1 MRIKT
6 LVGSGDRIA
15 LFTLPFVGV
24 GMALNVAYPA
34 VFRVGGP
41 PAPLRAVSI
50 VLLIVGVATWVW
62 SVVLILSKVSRG
74 ELITGGPY
82 ALARHPV
89 HERLALGP
97 SFGRP
102 SFGRIPPEHV
112 AGRRDR
118 HRHVRRL
125 EDVRAGG
132 GGVPREGL
140 RRRHGV
146 PEARQGRWL

>member
-1 MRIKT
+1 MSIATSRRRAGTRLVPHAAGPPTLLHGVLAREDGRCTVHRRGKRGMRIKT

-15 LFTLPFVGV
+15 LFTLPFVVV

-50 VLLIVGVATWVW
+50 VLLTVGVATWVW

-82 ALARHPV
+82 ALARHP
-89 HERLALGP
+89 RTRASRSW
-97 SFGRP
+97 SF
-102 SFGRIPPEHV
+102 
-112 AGRRDR
+112 
-118 HRHVRRL
+118 
-125 EDVRAGG
+125 
-132 GGVPREGL
+132 L
-140 RRRHGV
+140 RSDSS
-146 PEARQGRWL
+146 